1 MLIIDDK
8 MFLTRII
15 SVLFIDG
22 IYVLNVLDGKINL
35 LKLKLS
41 QLKFDLTY
49 QHQWKL
55 SSSLFVLSIISAKMK
70 SVSSISICVS
80 ISKQSIVSRTADSQ
94 LKYRHHHM

>member
-35 LKLKLS
+35 PKLKLS
-41 QLKFDLTY
+41 QL
-49 QHQWKL
+49 
-55 SSSLFVLSIISAKMK
+55 
-70 SVSSISICVS
+70 
-80 ISKQSIVSRTADSQ
+80 
-94 LKYRHHHM
+94 

>member
-41 QLKFDLTY
+41 QL
-49 QHQWKL
+49 
-55 SSSLFVLSIISAKMK
+55 
-70 SVSSISICVS
+70 
-80 ISKQSIVSRTADSQ
+80 
-94 LKYRHHHM
+94 

>member
-35 LKLKLS
+35 LKLDLS
-41 QLKFDLTY
+41 FL
-49 QHQWKL
+49 
-55 SSSLFVLSIISAKMK
+55 
-70 SVSSISICVS
+70 
-80 ISKQSIVSRTADSQ
+80 
-94 LKYRHHHM
+94 

>member
-35 LKLKLS
+35 LKLSLS
-41 QLKFDLTY
+41 QNLIRPD
-49 QHQWKL
+49 
-55 SSSLFVLSIISAKMK
+55 ISAREKTDQLGLY
-70 SVSSISICVS
+70 ICFV
-80 ISKQSIVSRTADSQ
+80 
-94 LKYRHHHM
+94 

>member
-35 LKLKLS
+35 LKLNLS
-41 QLKFDLTY
+41 QL
-49 QHQWKL
+49 
-55 SSSLFVLSIISAKMK
+55 
-70 SVSSISICVS
+70 
-80 ISKQSIVSRTADSQ
+80 
-94 LKYRHHHM
+94 

>member
-35 LKLKLS
+35 LKLSLS
-41 QLKFDLTY
+41 QNLIRPD
-49 QHQWKL
+49 
-55 SSSLFVLSIISAKMK
+55 ISAREK
-70 SVSSISICVS
+70 
-80 ISKQSIVSRTADSQ
+80 TDQ
-94 LKYRHHHM
+94 LGL